1 MKLVNRANLSADA
14 LAVLDAERPRTATL
28 LDLLAGL
35 EGQSLK
41 VVAVVTQDEFTHDVV
56 LAWRDGLWL
65 VYGAT

>member
-1 MKLVNRANLSADA
+1 VNLVNRANLSADA